1 MIVIPNLFSAY
12 QKGREAAI
20 EANWN
25 DLKNYE
31 NIEAMR
37 TRNDRDALQLLAEQA
52 DYNINRSMMQ
62 DNGDVSAL
70 NAALANERFYSDV
83 YNARN
88 NALLGQAQYVAAT
101 NAAADGRL
109 QGYANGQLT
118 TTFRNGDTNLFNSG
132 VNNFDAAAR
141 YDALMNNGSDYRQ
154 LVSDTVADN
163 IAAGRQAIVTNQ
175 ATRPYNHTATVNDA
189 QITAEQYRQ
198 ASVYQQGRGADLG
211 AIYNTGKNTAQ
222 AGLTASQ
229 TSMIDNENLL
239 TKAKSFPKEERKA
252 LLAQLLNQRTLL
264 LQNMQ
269 LAAQSGNNAAV
280 QAMAS
285 QYGTIDADIV
295 RLGGQSQLHLVR
307 EAVAGAMGAV
317 PPSAATTQVS
327 PTPATKT
334 PTQVSPTPATKTP
347 TQVPQQLLAGQPQPS
362 FTPNGMDPRN
372 AALANLSINRAP
384 VNPKQRVGA
393 GGLTNEDWDRL
404 AQNAGVG
411 YTGGYW

>member
-1 MIVIPNLFSAY
+1 MIVIPNLFGAY

-37 TRNDRDALQLLAEQA
+37 TRNDRDSLQLLAEQA

-70 NAALANERFYSDV
+70 NAALAKERFYSDV

-88 NALLGQAQYVAAT
+88 NAMLGQAQFTAAA
-101 NAAADGRL
+101 NAAADGTL
-109 QGYANGQLT
+109 QGYANKQLM
-118 TTFRNGDTNLFNSG
+118 TTFRNGDTNWNNAG
-132 VNNFDAAAR
+132 VNSFDAGAR

-154 LVSDTVADN
+154 VVNATVADN
-163 IAAGRQAIVTNQ
+163 IAAGRQAIETNQ
-175 ATRPYNHTATVNDA
+175 AIRPYNHTTTVNNALTTKA
-189 QITAEQYRQ
+189 QSEQVL
-198 ASVYQQGRGADLG
+198 VYQQGKGADPD
-211 AIYNTGKNTAQ
+211 AIYNTGKNAAQ
-222 AGLTASQ
+222 AALTASQ

-239 TKAKSFPKEERKA
+239 NKAKSFPEEERKA
-252 LLAQLLNQRTLL
+252 RLAQLQNQRTLL

-269 LAAQSGNNAAV
+269 LAAQSGNTAAV

-295 RLGGQSQLHLVR
+295 RLSGKSQLHLVR
-307 EAVAGAMGAV
+307 EAIVSALGV

-327 PTPATKT
+327 PTPV
-334 PTQVSPTPATKTP
+334 TQTPAVQQKPT

-372 AALANLSINRAP
+372 PALANLFINRAP

-393 GGLTNEDWDRL
+393 GGLTNDDWAKL
-404 AQNAGVG
+404 AANAGVG
-411 YTGGYW
+411 FTGGYW

>member
-1 MIVIPNLFSAY
+1 MIVIPNLFGAY

-37 TRNDRDALQLLAEQA
+37 TRNDRDALQLLADQA
-52 DYNINRSMMQ
+52 DYNINRSMMR
-62 DNGDVSAL
+62 DNGDISAL
-70 NAALANERFYSDV
+70 NAALAKEQFYSDF

-88 NALLGQAQYVAAT
+88 NARLGQAQYTAVT
-101 NAAADGRL
+101 SAAADGRL

-118 TTFRNGDTNLFNSG
+118 TTFNNGNTNLYNSG
-132 VNNFDAAAR
+132 VNSFDAGAR

-154 LVSDTVADN
+154 LVSKTVADN
-163 IAAGRQAIVTNQ
+163 IAAGQQAIVTNQ
-175 ATRPYNHTATVNDA
+175 ATRPYNHTATVNNA
-189 QITAEQYRQ
+189 QTTAEQSGQ
-198 ASVYQQGRGADLG
+198 ALVYQQGKGADLG
-211 AIYNTGKNTAQ
+211 AIYNTGKNTAK

-229 TSMIDNENLL
+229 TSVINNENLL
-239 TKAKSFPKEERKA
+239 TKAQSFPEEERKA

-264 LQNMQ
+264 LQNIR
-269 LAAQSGNNAAV
+269 LAAQSGDDATV

-285 QYGTIDADIV
+285 QYGTTDADIV
-295 RLGGQSQLHLVR
+295 RLGGKSQLHLVR

-327 PTPATKT
+327 PTPAT
-334 PTQVSPTPATKTP
+334 QTPAVQPTP
-347 TQVPQQLLAGQPQPS
+347 TQVPQQLLAGQPKPS

-372 AALANLSINRAP
+372 AALANLFINRAP
-384 VNPKQRVGA
+384 VNPNQRVGA
-393 GGLTNEDWDRL
+393 GGLTNEDWARL

-411 YTGGYW
+411 FTGGYW